1 MKGEIEETRERTTT
15 CLWLFP
21 LMTAAVLA
29 GFSQV
34 FFAGIFAL
42 AACEIVRWKP
52 VNIIAVLHI
61 CGLLLAV
68 FLEKGE
74 LLFLLAV
81 VIAND
86 GAALLAGKVFGGVLF
101 GQAPVL
107 QVSPNKTIEGYIGG
121 ALATLMI
128 GIVAG
133 KVFPAMFLAA
143 CGNAGDLL
151 NSFVKRSYG
160 AKDSGEGLP
169 TGQIFTGHG
178 GAYDRFDSVSLA
190 IPAWLVFKMIFS

>member
-1 MKGEIEETRERTTT
+1 MKGEIETRERTAT

-21 LMTAAVLA
+21 LMITVVLA
-29 GFSQV
+29 GLSQV

-52 VNIIAVLHI
+52 VSIIAILHI

-74 LLFLLAV
+74 LLFLLTV

-86 GAALLAGKVFGGVLF
+86 GAALLTGKVFGGVF
-101 GQAPVL
+101 FPRAPVL
-107 QVSPNKTIEGYIGG
+107 QVSPNKTFEGYIGG
-121 ALATLMI
+121 LLAALAV
-128 GIVAG
+128 GIAAG
-133 KVFPAMFLAA
+133 QIFPAMFLAA

-151 NSFVKRSYG
+151 NSFIKRSYG

-169 TGQIFTGHG
+169 TEQIFAGHG